1 MAIRIQRACEVEP
14 DVEFDDK
21 KILLIAVT
29 QKGSGVVRYRT
40 TYGIP
45 GELIPGELLPD
56 VRAEI
61 KKEKLEAKK
70 SEDTPTQPLTQP
82 KDTPTQ
88 PLTQP
93 KDTPTQPLTQPE
105 DTPTEPYVEGE
116 PPSKRPR
123 HSFGVEKQENGEF
136 TLSGTACPRHSF
148 GVEKQENGEFT
159 LSGTDIV
166 LEGAGPTTQKAQ
178 ESDPPFITTQEAQDI
193 MESDPPFIFLDGTA
207 ATCTSYYGRCP
218 Y

>member
-93 KDTPTQPLTQPE
+93 E

-116 PPSKRPR
+116 PPSKR
-123 HSFGVEKQENGEF
+123 
-136 TLSGTACPRHSF
+136 PRHSF